1 MAGRR
6 IKWVIDVGYSMY
18 TVMACNMA
26 RFAGLGLQLCPKYLA
41 SYVIAGRIMDAC
53 VCVED
58 SSSLLG
64 ILARWRMC

>member
-6 IKWVIDVGYSMY
+6 TKRVFDVGYSMY

-26 RFAGLGLQLCPKYLA
+26 RFAGVGVQLCPKHVA

-53 VCVED
+53 VCVGD
-58 SSSLLG
+58 S
-64 ILARWRMC
+64 